1 MSLRHKASLKL
12 TTLVSS
18 LLLAA
23 MPIATTTAQTATQ
36 MPDRE
41 QLQIALD
48 YFASGKYSE
57 ALSLLVKLDRKYSLN
72 PRFKAYIGLCYYHQ
86 WEYDK
91 ACAYIDPY
99 IDQLEAY
106 APHERSVY
114 YFTSAES
121 HFFLGEYKKAV
132 PMYEKMLLVCYD
144 KEKGDAYF
152 RLAYCYMDAQDWST
166 ATDMLDSA
174 LAYYERFGY
183 PENREARVEQIKR
196 MAEGC
201 RKQTN
206 ANKPPAT
213 GH

>member
-1 MSLRHKASLKL
+1 MAAALCALI
-12 TTLVSS
+12 
-18 LLLAA
+18 LAA
-23 MPIATTTAQTATQ
+23 MQPHHATAQTAAQ

-57 ALSLLVKLDRKYSLN
+57 ALSLLVKLDKKYSLN

-91 ACAYIDPY
+91 ACASIDPY
-99 IDQLEAY
+99 IDKLEAY

-121 HFFLGEYKKAV
+121 HFFLGEYAKAV
-132 PMYEKMLLVCYD
+132 PLYEKMLLVCYD
-144 KEKGDAYF
+144 KEKGDAFF
-152 RLAYCYMDAQDWST
+152 RLAYCYMDAQEWAT

-201 RKQTN
+201 RKEMN
-206 ANKPPAT
+206 AHLAT
-213 GH
+213 EKGH